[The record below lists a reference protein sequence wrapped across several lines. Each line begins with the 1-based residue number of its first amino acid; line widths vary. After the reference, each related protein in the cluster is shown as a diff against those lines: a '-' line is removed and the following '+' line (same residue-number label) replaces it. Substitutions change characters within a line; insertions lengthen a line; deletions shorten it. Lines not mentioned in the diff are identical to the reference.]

1 MFAIVKIGSLQFK
14 VAEGDTIRP
23 NRLNMEK
30 GADITLDQVLMYSD
44 GKQVRV
50 GRPFLKDVE
59 VRANVGGEALDDKVV
74 AFKYR
79 LRKSSSTKKGHRQQR
94 TVLNITKI
102 AVK

>member
-14 VAEGDTIRP
+14 VSEGDIIRP
-23 NRLNMEK
+23 NRLNLEK
-30 GADITLDQVLMYSD
+30 GADMTLDQVLMYSD

-50 GRPFLKDVE
+50 GRPYLKDVE
-59 VRANVGGEALDDKVV
+59 VLAKVGGEVLDDKVV

-79 LRKSSSTKKGHRQQR
+79 LRKSSSTKRGHRQPR

-102 AVK
+102 AAK